1 MSAIE
6 NEGCCM
12 LQYTKNNNSVT
23 AADHHHRDN
32 KLHVN
37 LFDIQQKEQQ
47 PNNSNKDITRII
59 NQLKMQNSTRT
70 KTNEATP

>member
-23 AADHHHRDN
+23 AAAQH